1 MNIEDCYEDNIP
13 LKHYENEDD
22 FLLSSEDNYQLPRI
36 IMQTSMFDKKNSSII
51 NHLIN
56 RNQPNDNHFT
66 LKKCLDV
73 WKIYVKQQIIDRA
86 HKINLVDN

>member
-1 MNIEDCYEDNIP
+1 
-13 LKHYENEDD
+13 
-22 FLLSSEDNYQLPRI
+22 
-36 IMQTSMFDKKNSSII
+36 MFDKKNSSMI

-56 RNQPNDNHFT
+56 HNQSNDNHFT